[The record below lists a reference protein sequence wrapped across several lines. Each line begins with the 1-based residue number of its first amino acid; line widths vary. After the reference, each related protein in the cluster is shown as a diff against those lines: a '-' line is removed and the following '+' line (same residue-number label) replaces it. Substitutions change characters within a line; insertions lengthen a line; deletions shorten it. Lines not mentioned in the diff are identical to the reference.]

1 MPSVSTDSARTGG
14 RSSWWQRAAWLCLA
28 AALGWLPAA
37 SEAQNQAHT
46 VVTRQVA
53 FARGT
58 SAAQLS
64 GKADHAMSYVYT
76 LAVRKGQTMRVDVT
90 SPGNAV
96 NFSVV
101 APQAGT
107 LPEGFGVTHWE
118 NTLPESGR
126 YQLVLVMNDKHRRRV
141 PYRLQ
146 VSVH

>member
-1 MPSVSTDSARTGG
+1 MPSVSTDAARTGR
-14 RSSWWQRAAWLCLA
+14 RSPWWQWAGLACLA
-28 AALGWLPAA
+28 AALWWVPAA
-37 SEAQNQAHT
+37 SDAQSQAHT
-46 VVTRQVA
+46 VVTRHVA
-53 FARGT
+53 FARGS

-64 GKADHAMSYVYT
+64 GKADYAMSYVYT

-126 YQLVLVMNDKHRRRV
+126 YQLVLVMNDEHRRRV